1 MPAKKRALGSD
12 LKKIDR
18 HVVQPHEYD
27 EIPELTKEWF
37 ASADHRR
44 GGKLVRR
51 GRPKSD
57 DPKQLVSLRLDADDA
72 RKRLATDENVALIS
86 GQAQEASDKGI
97 SGVPTF
103 VFAQKYAVSG
113 AQPADQL
120 ARAIRQVSAE
130 INAQAAE

>member
-27 EIPELTKEWF
+27 EIPELTEEWF
-37 ASADHRR
+37 ASADHHR

-57 DPKQLVSLRLDADDA
+57 DPKQLVSLRLDAEVLRWFKRTGA
-72 RKRLATDENVALIS
+72 GYQSRIGEVLRRHVQRNRSRKRRV
-86 GQAQEASDKGI
+86 G
-97 SGVPTF
+97 
-103 VFAQKYAVSG
+103 
-113 AQPADQL
+113 
-120 ARAIRQVSAE
+120 
-130 INAQAAE
+130 